1 MKLLKLKANQANT
14 GFSLIEVI
22 TALAILVIMGSVAFL
37 GLYNYRLR
45 RGLEWD
51 VQKIS
56 AAIREARNRSVT
68 QLDGNQW
75 GVHFENPTSTPDFYQ
90 VFFGASYA
98 TGTPTGNRITLN
110 NGIVFLNPSS
120 SSSEDIIFSKVSGL
134 PVSAISVAIGL
145 ISGSASTT
153 INIDGQGKVS
163 Y

>member
-51 VQKIS
+51 AQKIV
-56 AAIREARNRSVT
+56 AALRESRNRSVT
-68 QLDGNQW
+68 QLDGQQW

-90 VFFGASYA
+90 VFYCVSY
-98 TGTPTGNRITLN
+98 GSCTPTGNRI
-110 NGIVFLNPSS
+110 ILNPGVIFLEPPSTNGK
-120 SSSEDIIFSKVSGL
+120 DISFLKVSGL
-134 PVSAISVAIGL
+134 PVSASSVAIEL
-145 ISGSASTT
+145 ASGAASTT
-153 INIDGQGKVS
+153 INIDSQGRVS
-163 Y
+163 F